1 MEVVVG
7 SKVQEVLCPIPRV
20 GSGTLS
26 TDRASVVLKL
36 VPSSSVDRSSLVFGN
51 NSNLML
57 DSYVCNDSRLYQDYK
72 TTASFFIKEHR

>member
-36 VPSSSVDRSSLVFGN
+36 VQCMRYNRLDLFQIIL
-51 NSNLML
+51 NLKQ
-57 DSYVCNDSRLYQDYK
+57 YN
-72 TTASFFIKEHR
+72 IE

>member
-36 VPSSSVDRSSLVFGN
+36 VNGTLTSKRQSFNKIKKKL
-51 NSNLML
+51 
-57 DSYVCNDSRLYQDYK
+57 K
-72 TTASFFIKEHR
+72 TYETP